1 MTNWKELRKELNFTE
16 EEEEE
21 IRLEKQLILA
31 TIEAREKRK
40 MSQRKLSELS
50 GIPQTTIARI
60 ETNVVTPQ
68 LSTLIKYLNAIG
80 YRLTIVPKKN

>member
-50 GIPQTTIARI
+50 G
-60 ETNVVTPQ
+60 
-68 LSTLIKYLNAIG
+68 
-80 YRLTIVPKKN
+80 